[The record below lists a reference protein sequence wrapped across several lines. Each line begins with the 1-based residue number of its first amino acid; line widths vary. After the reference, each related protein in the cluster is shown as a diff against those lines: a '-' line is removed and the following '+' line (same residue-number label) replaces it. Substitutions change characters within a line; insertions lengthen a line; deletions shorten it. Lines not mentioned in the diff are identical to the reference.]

1 MKAHLKNYLTFFLPF
16 LHNFFRNLYVSFR
29 KCPHF
34 AHIYAL
40 YSFISNEVDS
50 TNKRAPLSASTKK
63 NLTLFDEVGLH
74 RVRVVGATAQDVAPH
89 ETFHK
94 FTPPKA
100 LPQGSAFLP
109 FSLIFIGSFYFSTEY
124 VTFPSMIT
132 N

>member
-1 MKAHLKNYLTFFLPF
+1 MYPPSLLTFLLPF

-94 FTPPKA
+94 FTPPKRVA
-100 LPQGSAFLP
+100 VRQP
-109 FSLIFIGSFYFSTEY
+109 
-124 VTFPSMIT
+124 FPSVYL
-132 N
+132 